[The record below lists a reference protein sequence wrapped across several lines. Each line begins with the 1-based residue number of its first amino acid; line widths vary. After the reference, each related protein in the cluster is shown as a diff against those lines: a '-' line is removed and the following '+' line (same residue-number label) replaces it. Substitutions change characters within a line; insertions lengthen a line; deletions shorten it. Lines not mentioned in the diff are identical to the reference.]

1 MGVLALLAALAS
13 AGGAPVL
20 AVPRSESTGK
30 PAPRGSRAISGSGA
44 GSDCDDGPKAAFALF
59 LGKPEGALNSE
70 KTFAG
75 EVRGKFQTVV
85 VTIPDPIDSRLDSD
99 FDETLTALSLAAAVR
114 GYALDR
120 YWLPWQLDRREIEA
134 KGTLKGGG
142 CHAVQPGL
150 VLYRRTAAAKREQHL
165 AFLLVGETPTTGIH
179 RLALNEALKIVEAA
193 GETSRA
199 RVLGPSF
206 SGTFPSLAC
215 ELRPY
220 ARAGWGLKIVT
231 GSATAIHPD
240 RGDADSATL
249 PLQSTVHDDN
259 EMGYALS
266 TFLDQ
271 YLHIEREDVALLI
284 ESDSAYGVAFTA
296 PAGGKLNEYYAST
309 IIRFPMQISRIRS
322 DYQRQRVRQQLKI
335 GGYAVP
341 PEALELQADANHDP
355 KDVLPPLTNASENYA
370 EEVLASELDLLRKH
384 RVRAVGVLATDPL
397 DKSFLVSKLRELA
410 PDVLVF
416 TFESSLLFLHPDV
429 RRAMYGSLVV
439 STYPLLLEAQSWSS
453 GGPPREGFQ
462 FPSSDAEGIYNAA
475 TLLLAK
481 GANEQTD
488 DDPGEYVRDYEY
500 PFHTRVPKTGCPPVW
515 ISVVG
520 HDALWPVWVHG
531 CEKGTPPLADVPL
544 ELVTPAARASGSST
558 GAGSPSVVHGPHAS
572 REMLLFTAL
581 VLAGAAVIAVR
592 AFAGKGYASAR
603 AGSTRCDHRWI
614 IAHLLWLALV
624 LLALSVFLFIPVC
637 AFVDG
642 GVERLCLGAGNDEH
656 VDLWTLDMARLAAA
670 VTGLVLAAANWE
682 AWKLARWRARRDRGE
697 SAGDVPP
704 PLGPTRTWLAAG
716 ATTFVLGLAVM
727 YVGAPALAKLATPTD
742 PTGRTWT
749 LLLFER
755 AVHLGNG
762 VSPLLPLLF
771 PALAVHLWTLGQLV
785 RIRLLR
791 GHDVGTGER
800 LFRRFAGADDPV
812 LRETDKRLL
821 ELVRGRF
828 SRRELIRTVLF
839 AIPALAVLSYAW
851 HFLHSPDGPKF
862 DHLFAGLLATVVLI
876 TGHSLLRAW
885 RLWSALRTALERL
898 RLHEVGKALQRLPE
912 LLQQQRLRRLF
923 LWAPQYA
930 DLQRSYE
937 IFCKAFPPPMR
948 AEAHRRIEGGLA
960 KDRRVP
966 LRARWDSPTLAA
978 LADAAEE
985 SRGGDPNCGQATS
998 NFVASQLAL
1007 TILWVL
1013 AHLRLRLVHLVLS
1026 AVAILCA
1033 VAFYPL
1039 QAHRALMLLIWI
1051 VVLGAA
1057 GIAVVIY
1064 VHHDRNEVL
1073 SWLNGTP
1080 VGRVTL
1086 DTEHVVHFVTLGAAP
1101 LLALLAFQFPAF
1113 GHWLAGWL
1121 GPLFGGAR

>member
-1 MGVLALLAALAS
+1 MHQRTMQRRCSPPSSTRAS
-13 AGGAPVL
+13 SS
-20 AVPRSESTGK
+20 RSCASSRRTSSCS
-30 PAPRGSRAISGSGA
+30 RSRAACCSCTRTCG
-44 GSDCDDGPKAAFALF
+44 GPCMAR
-59 LGKPEGALNSE
+59 SS
-70 KTFAG
+70 
-75 EVRGKFQTVV
+75 
-85 VTIPDPIDSRLDSD
+85 SR
-99 FDETLTALSLAAAVR
+99 
-114 GYALDR
+114 
-120 YWLPWQLDRREIEA
+120 
-134 KGTLKGGG
+134 
-142 CHAVQPGL
+142 
-150 VLYRRTAAAKREQHL
+150 
-165 AFLLVGETPTTGIH
+165 
-179 RLALNEALKIVEAA
+179 
-193 GETSRA
+193 
-199 RVLGPSF
+199 
-206 SGTFPSLAC
+206 
-215 ELRPY
+215 
-220 ARAGWGLKIVT
+220 
-231 GSATAIHPD
+231 
-240 RGDADSATL
+240 
-249 PLQSTVHDDN
+249 
-259 EMGYALS
+259 
-266 TFLDQ
+266 
-271 YLHIEREDVALLI
+271 
-284 ESDSAYGVAFTA
+284 
-296 PAGGKLNEYYAST
+296 
-309 IIRFPMQISRIRS
+309 RIRS
-322 DYQRQRVRQQLKI
+322 SSRRSP
-335 GGYAVP
+335 GVP
-341 PEALELQADANHDP
+341 G
-355 KDVLPPLTNASENYA
+355 
-370 EEVLASELDLLRKH
+370 DL
-384 RVRAVGVLATDPL
+384 RARDSSSRAAT
-397 DKSFLVSKLRELA
+397 
-410 PDVLVF
+410 
-416 TFESSLLFLHPDV
+416 
-429 RRAMYGSLVV
+429 RRA
-439 STYPLLLEAQSWSS
+439 ST
-453 GGPPREGFQ
+453 
-462 FPSSDAEGIYNAA
+462 
-475 TLLLAK
+475 
-481 GANEQTD
+481 
-488 DDPGEYVRDYEY
+488 
-500 PFHTRVPKTGCPPVW
+500 
-515 ISVVG
+515 
-520 HDALWPVWVHG
+520 
-531 CEKGTPPLADVPL
+531 TPPPCCLQKERTSRPMTIRASTFATTSTPS
-544 ELVTPAARASGSST
+544 TPACRRRVARRC
-558 GAGSPSVVHGPHAS
+558 GSPSSGTMRS
-572 REMLLFTAL
+572 GQSGSTD
-581 VLAGAAVIAVR
+581 
-592 AFAGKGYASAR
+592 AGKGYASAR